1 MKVILCQAQPI
12 SQNLIFYRKKGSDE
26 QSDMQHCGPAY
37 VSPIPSLSSVFGLVL
52 HFSLCCQLCFT
63 STLKESLADVLIR
76 IGICIGTWLCN
87 LNVVLLT
94 GNFVSNLECCIT
106 LKKSKEQCTIHGRNC
121 SDQLVVQSLSVKKSS
136 KFLITRSFKKV
147 ATCKAT
153 GL

>member
-1 MKVILCQAQPI
+1 MKVILCQAEPI
-12 SQNLIFYRKKGSDE
+12 SQNLIFYRKKKGSDE
-26 QSDMQHCGPAY
+26 QSDMQHCGPAH

-94 GNFVSNLECCIT
+94 GNFVRSCQGET
-106 LKKSKEQCTIHGRNC
+106 LKYCNKKCKKK
-121 SDQLVVQSLSVKKSS
+121 LSPESNEVIQNAALLLRIVKSS
-136 KFLITRSFKKV
+136 VQYIEEIAVTNQSSRV
-147 ATCKAT
+147 
-153 GL
+153 